1 MPFSAFTPIFESL
14 NLILALE
21 LPVALV
27 GFLVQ
32 EWLATFQ
39 EATADLPLEWFN
51 FPTAD
56 ALESIFDR
64 YLSTAKI
71 FADRDVLRHDYMPSH
86 LPHRDEHIQRLAGI
100 LAPALHQAK
109 ISNVFVYGKT
119 GTGKTIVTK
128 FVLDKLERKAK
139 EIGAPV
145 RIAYINCRL
154 AGTNYRVLAE
164 ICRAIGVEVP
174 FTGIAVGELLDR
186 FSSGINAD
194 RTALLVTLD
203 EIDALIKHSAD
214 DSILYE
220 LTRINEN
227 LNSSWISVV
236 GISNDL
242 HFKEF
247 LDPRV
252 LSSLSEEEVVFRPY
266 LADELF
272 DILSE
277 RTRLAFLDRT
287 LDENSIRLCAA
298 LAAGEHGDAR
308 RALDLLR
315 VAGELAERE
324 GGIRVAEQHVRL
336 AQQKIEHDR
345 VSEALKSLPAHA
357 KILLVGAY
365 LLSNHLPV
373 GAITGDVYEVYNEL
387 CSASDL
393 EPLTQRRVSGLI
405 NELDVMGILNAR
417 VVSFGRYGR
426 TKKIRIGVS
435 PRVITETY
443 AEDSI
448 VGRLFGYIPKSLQ
461 KHHG

>member
-1 MPFSAFTPIFESL
+1 
-14 NLILALE
+14 
-21 LPVALV
+21 
-27 GFLVQ
+27 
-32 EWLATFQ
+32 
-39 EATADLPLEWFN
+39 LPLEAAQI
-51 FPTAD
+51 PATD
-56 ALESIFDR
+56 VLESIFDQ
-64 YLSTAKI
+64 YLTTAKI
-71 FADRDVLRHDYMPSH
+71 FAKRDLLRHDYIPDN
-86 LPHRDEHIQRLAGI
+86 LPHRGEHIHRLAGI
-100 LAPALHQAK
+100 LAPALHQSK
-109 ISNVFVYGKT
+109 ISNIFVYGNT

-128 FVLDKLERKAK
+128 FVLDKLEKKAS
-139 EIGAPV
+139 ELGAPV

-164 ICRAIGVEVP
+164 ICRAIGVDVP

-186 FSSGINAD
+186 FSSGVNAD
-194 RTALLVTLD
+194 RTSLLVALD

-214 DSILYE
+214 DALLYE

-227 LNSSWISVV
+227 LNSSWISLV

-277 RTRLAFLDRT
+277 RAKLAFVDGC
-287 LDENSIRLCAA
+287 LDENSLHLCAA

-324 GGIRVAEQHVRL
+324 GATHVMEQHVRQ
-336 AQQKIEHDR
+336 AQQKIELDR
-345 VSEALKSLPAHA
+345 VSEVLKSLPAHS
-357 KILLVGAY
+357 KMLLVGAY
-365 LLSNHLPV
+365 LLSNHLPG
-373 GAITGDVYEVYNEL
+373 GAITGDVYEVYHEL
-387 CSASDL
+387 CSVSGL

-426 TKKIRIGVS
+426 TKKIRVGVS
-435 PRVITETY
+435 PRVIADTY
-443 AEDSI
+443 AEDNLA
-448 VGRLFGYIPKSLQ
+448 GRLFGYVPKSLQ

>member
-1 MPFSAFTPIFESL
+1 MPA
-14 NLILALE
+14 
-21 LPVALV
+21 
-27 GFLVQ
+27 
-32 EWLATFQ
+32 
-39 EATADLPLEWFN
+39 
-51 FPTAD
+51 
-56 ALESIFDR
+56 
-64 YLSTAKI
+64 
-71 FADRDVLRHDYMPSH
+71 H

-100 LAPALHQAK
+100 LAPALHQSK

-119 GTGKTIVTK
+119 GTGKTIVSK
-128 FVLDKLERKAK
+128 FVLDKLQKKA
-139 EIGAPV
+139 EAMGAPV
-145 RIAYINCRL
+145 KIAYINCRM

-164 ICRAIGVEVP
+164 ICRAVGVEVP

-186 FSSGINAD
+186 FSNGINVD
-194 RTALLVTLD
+194 RTALLVALD

-214 DSILYE
+214 DSLLYE

-227 LNSSWISVV
+227 LNSSWISIV

-277 RTRLAFLDRT
+277 RTKIGFLEGA
-287 LDENSIRLCAA
+287 LNENSIRLCAA

-324 GGIRVAEQHVRL
+324 GAERVEEQHVRQ

-345 VSEALKSLPAHA
+345 VSEVLKSLPAHS

-365 LLSNHLPV
+365 LLSSHLAG
-373 GAITGDVYEVYNEL
+373 GAITGDVYEVYHEL
-387 CSASDL
+387 CSLSGV

-426 TKKIRIGVS
+426 TKKIRVGVS
-435 PRVITETY
+435 PSVIADTY
-443 AEDSI
+443 SEDNLA
-448 VGRLFGYIPKSLQ
+448 GRLFGYIPKSLR
-461 KHHG
+461 KNGTA

>member
-1 MPFSAFTPIFESL
+1 
-14 NLILALE
+14 
-21 LPVALV
+21 
-27 GFLVQ
+27 
-32 EWLATFQ
+32 
-39 EATADLPLEWFN
+39 
-51 FPTAD
+51 
-56 ALESIFDR
+56 
-64 YLSTAKI
+64 
-71 FADRDVLRHDYMPSH
+71 
-86 LPHRDEHIQRLAGI
+86 
-100 LAPALHQAK
+100 LAPALHQSK

-128 FVLDKLERKAK
+128 FVLDKLQKKAQ
-139 EIGAPV
+139 EMGAAV
-145 RIAYINCRL
+145 KISYINCRM

-164 ICRAIGVEVP
+164 ICRAIGVDVP

-186 FSSGINAD
+186 FSSGMSAG
-194 RTALLVTLD
+194 RTALLVVLD

-214 DSILYE
+214 DSLLYE

-277 RTRLAFLDRT
+277 RTKLAFLEGALHNT
-287 LDENSIRLCAA
+287 SIRLCAA

-324 GGIRVAEQHVRL
+324 RGSHVQETHVRE

-345 VSEALKSLPAHA
+345 VSEVLKSLPAHS

-365 LLSNHLPV
+365 LLSNHLPG
-373 GAITGDVYEVYNEL
+373 GAITGDVYEVYHEL
-387 CSASDL
+387 CATSDL

-426 TKKIRIGVS
+426 TKKIRVGVS
-435 PRVITETY
+435 PRVIAETY
-443 AEDSI
+443 AEDNLA
-448 VGRLFGYIPKSLQ
+448 GRLFGYVPKSLQ
-461 KHHG
+461 KNRTA